1 MRKKSDHKKKNKS
14 NFFRSSRPKTT
25 FKKKGICFVCGKP
38 GHHSPQCR
46 HKVKSDNPPK
56 ANIAKGKDTIYAVI
70 SQTNLVTNVSK
81 WVVDFGTT
89 RHICANK
96 NAFSSYSSIG
106 NGEEQIYLGDSRTTS
121 VLEKGKVLLK
131 LTSRKTLALS
141 DVLQVP
147 SINVNLISVAL
158 LGKVGVKVSFE
169 SNKIMITKN
178 NVFMEKRFCDQ
189 GLFVLNISE
198 IINKSE
204 FMSCAYIVDSYDIWH
219 AKLGHVNSSYVIKL
233 QQLGLI
239 NMHDKQSMKCDVCV
253 ESKITKKVCHFVER
267 QTELLGLIH
276 TDLVDL
282 KQTMIRGGKNYFET
296 FIDDYSR
303 YTKVYLIKHKD
314 EAFDMFLSYKTEVEN
329 QWDKKIKR
337 IILDRGG
344 EYVSFND
351 YCVKEGIIHEVT
363 LPYSLESN
371 GVAERKNTTLKE
383 MMNAILI
390 SSNAPDNL
398 WGWSSS
404 YNMFFWKIE
413 YLIRKL
419 AEHLMSCGKVFNLIL
434 NI

>member
-70 SQTNLVTNVSK
+70 SQMNLVTNVSK

-204 FMSCAYIVDSYDIWH
+204 FMSCAYIVDSYDI
-219 AKLGHVNSSYVIKL
+219 
-233 QQLGLI
+233 
-239 NMHDKQSMKCDVCV
+239 
-253 ESKITKKVCHFVER
+253 
-267 QTELLGLIH
+267 
-276 TDLVDL
+276 
-282 KQTMIRGGKNYFET
+282 
-296 FIDDYSR
+296 
-303 YTKVYLIKHKD
+303 
-314 EAFDMFLSYKTEVEN
+314 
-329 QWDKKIKR
+329 
-337 IILDRGG
+337 
-344 EYVSFND
+344 
-351 YCVKEGIIHEVT
+351 
-363 LPYSLESN
+363 
-371 GVAERKNTTLKE
+371 
-383 MMNAILI
+383 
-390 SSNAPDNL
+390 
-398 WGWSSS
+398 
-404 YNMFFWKIE
+404 
-413 YLIRKL
+413 
-419 AEHLMSCGKVFNLIL
+419 
-434 NI
+434 